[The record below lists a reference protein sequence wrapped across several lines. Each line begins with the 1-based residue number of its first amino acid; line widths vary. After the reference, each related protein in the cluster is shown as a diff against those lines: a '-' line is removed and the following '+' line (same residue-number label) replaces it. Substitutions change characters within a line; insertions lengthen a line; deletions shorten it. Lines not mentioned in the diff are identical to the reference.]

1 VAVAAAYAKTR
12 YRDIIKKVAIVDFD
26 VHHGNGTQEIVELL
40 AQPKKFG
47 PTRNGLQPW

>member
-26 VHHGNGTQEIVELL
+26 VHHGNGTQEIIELL

-47 PTRNGLQPW
+47 PSRNGAQPW